1 LQLSQEEYIN
11 RVLQRFNMGDVKPV
25 STPMPSHFRLS
36 QEQSPQTEEEKEL
49 MVMIPYTSEI

>member
-1 LQLSQEEYIN
+1 
-11 RVLQRFNMGDVKPV
+11 MGDVKPV